1 LEVPR
6 LEGEKSM
13 IIQINCKLKDV
24 NLRLIAIMLGRL
36 RMTIPECIEIF
47 KHISKSVFGE
57 NPGTFRRLAKQIA
70 GRPFFNAQALEKA
83 IKELLT
89 ARGIDSDTLFKE
101 SNDPKCKVWVY
112 SCSLLPLLL
121 IGLVALMIGIVD

>member
-1 LEVPR
+1 
-6 LEGEKSM
+6 M
-13 IIQINCKLKDV
+13 IIQINYTLTDD

-47 KHISKSVFGE
+47 KHISKSVFGD
-57 NPGTFRRLAKQIA
+57 NPGIFRRLVKQIA

-83 IKELLT
+83 IKDLLT
-89 ARGIDSDTLFKE
+89 ARGIDLDTLFKE
-101 SNDPKCKVWVY
+101 SDDPKCKVSVY
-112 SCSLLPLLL
+112 SGSLLPLLL